1 MSKFKRSLA
10 GLAGA
15 AALLLAL
22 SACTVNSVDNSS
34 DKTDKGSSSSSDS
47 DEVKVPSIAK
57 DGGLEV
63 GTGLNEIDV
72 WVDYQCSHCRDFEE
86 SNGDYLTTLVETDNA
101 TVRIH
106 PLYFLDRG
114 AVDGSSFRAGNAL
127 ACVAD
132 QSPDVMLEYSAKL
145 FAADKWS
152 DQIFVE
158 LADDLDVS
166 GVDSCIEDLTFGPW
180 LTESMKDAMEGD
192 SLPATTEIERVQSTP
207 TVVVNGAVYKG
218 DPKSNSAFVSFFEAN
233 QKN

>member
-1 MSKFKRSLA
+1 MSKITRSLA
-10 GLAGA
+10 GIAGA

-22 SACTVNSVDNSS
+22 SACSTNTIDAA
-34 DKTDKGSSSSSDS
+34 
-47 DEVKVPSIAK
+47 EVKAPSVAQ

-63 GTGLNEIDV
+63 GSGLNEIDV

-86 SNGDYLTTLVETDNA
+86 TNGDYLSTLVETDNA

-114 AVDGSSFRAGNAL
+114 AADGSSFRAANAL

-132 QSPDVMLEYSAKL
+132 KSPDVLLEYSAKL

-152 DQIFVE
+152 DKIFVDIANE
-158 LADDLDVS
+158 LNVS

-180 LTESMKDAMEGD
+180 LTESMKQAMEGD
-192 SLPATTEIERVQSTP
+192 ELPATTELERVESTP
-207 TVVVNGAVYKG
+207 TVVVNGAVFKG
-218 DPKSNSAFVSFFEAN
+218 NPASNSDFVTFFEAN
-233 QKN
+233 QKD